1 MRRPAGARVHW
12 AENISDIRLMRSGA
26 FYHAL
31 LLLRE
36 LSSALL
42 LLPELRRTPADATS
56 RSLNREFLFERR
68 SDVLPGVSI

>member
-1 MRRPAGARVHW
+1 
-12 AENISDIRLMRSGA
+12 MRSGA